1 MKKQFTFQLIALV
14 IILSCISAVGILKAA
29 ETSKPTPMLQIKA
42 DQVNAKVSPMFY
54 GLMTEEINYCYDGG
68 LYAELIRNRIFKET
82 PIRRGRRGGGEASP
96 EQRTDGLM
104 YWEVV
109 QTGGGAASMSQDKTQ
124 PMNDALTNSLKLEVT
139 SAGENQRA
147 GISNQGFWGIP
158 VRPNTEY
165 KARIHAKCGNGFTGP
180 LTLAIVSNDGKTI
193 YTQAKIPKIT
203 DSYQRYDA
211 TLKTGNVKATAEARF
226 QIWAGG
232 TGTIWFSLVSLFP
245 PTYKNTPNGNRPD
258 IMQLLADMKPSFL
271 RFPGGNYLEG
281 RTIATRFDWKKTIGD
296 ISQRPGHPCD
306 SWGYWSSDGM
316 GLLEFLRWCED
327 LNMEPVV
334 GIYAGYSLNREF
346 IEPGSALEPYV
357 QDALDE
363 IEYIAGD
370 TSTKWGAQRA
380 KDGHPEPFKLTYIE
394 IGNEENLGGNNRYNE
409 RFAQYYDA
417 IKAKY
422 PQLKIIA
429 ATSYPQAPRE
439 TPEGGNRGFR
449 GSRGLTSRTPDVYDD
464 HFYRNSIQMQ
474 TDTHHYNDFDRSGP
488 KVFVGEWATR
498 EGVPTPNMGAAL
510 SDAAWMTG
518 MERNSDI
525 VIMEAYAPLFVNVN
539 PGAMQWRTDLIGFDT
554 LTSYGSPA
562 YYAQKMFSL
571 NHGDTV
577 VAATIENVPSRQ
589 MERPR
594 RFGRRSATGG
604 EQQAPQMINVPS
616 LFCNVTRDSGSGT
629 IYVKVVNVV
638 GTAQPVHIQISGVS
652 TVEPNGEL
660 VEMKGK
666 STDDTNSITE
676 PTNIVPVTTKI
687 DGLSKDFTRTLP
699 PYSVSVLKLIGK

>member
-1 MKKQFTFQLIALV
+1 MKKQFTFQLIVLGIV
-14 IILSCISAVGILKAA
+14 LSCISASDILKAA
-29 ETSKPTPMLQIKA
+29 ETAKPTPMLQIKA
-42 DQVNAKVSPMFY
+42 DQVSAKVSPMFY
-54 GLMTEEINYCYDGG
+54 GLMTEEINFCYDGG

-82 PIRRGRRGGGEASP
+82 PIRRGRRGGEEETAP
-96 EQRTDGLM
+96 EQRSDGLM

-109 QTGGGAASMSQDKTQ
+109 QTGGGAASMSQDTTQ

-147 GISNQGFWGIP
+147 GISNEGFWGIP

-165 KARIHAKCGNGFTGP
+165 KARIHAKGGNGFTGP

-193 YTQAKIPKIT
+193 YAQAQIPNIT

-211 TLKTGNVKATAEARF
+211 TLTTGNVKATAEARF

-232 TGTIWFSLVSLFP
+232 TGTVWFSLVSLFP

-258 IMQLLADMKPSFL
+258 IMQWMADMKPAFL

-296 ISQRPGHPCD
+296 ISERPGHPCD

-327 LNMEPVV
+327 INMEPVV

-346 IEPGSALEPYV
+346 VEPGSALEPYV

-363 IEYIAGD
+363 IEYIIGD

-380 KDGHPEPFKLTYIE
+380 KDGHPEPFKLTYVE
-394 IGNEENLGGNNRYNE
+394 IGNEENLGGSNMYNE

-422 PQLKIIA
+422 PNIKIIA
-429 ATSYPQAPRE
+429 ATPVDRKLQ
-439 TPEGGNRGFR
+439 
-449 GSRGLTSRTPDVYDD
+449 SRTPDVYDD
-464 HFYRNSIQMQ
+464 HFYRNSVQMQ
-474 TDTHHYNDFDRSGP
+474 TDTNHYNDLDRDGP

-498 EGVPTPNMGAAL
+498 EGIPTPNMGAAL

-571 NHGDTV
+571 NHGNTV
-577 VAATIENVPSRQ
+577 VAATVENVPSRQ
-589 MERPR
+589 MEQPR
-594 RFGRRSATGG
+594 RFGRRGATEG
-604 EQQAPQMINVPS
+604 EQQAPQMIDVPS
-616 LFCNVTRDSGSGT
+616 LFCNVTRDSGSGA
-629 IYVKVVNVV
+629 IYVKVVNAV
-638 GTAQPVHIQISGVS
+638 GTPQPVRIQISGVS
-652 TVEPNGEL
+652 AVEPNGEV

-666 STDDTNSITE
+666 STEDTNSITE
-676 PTNIVPVTTKI
+676 PTSIVPVTMKI
-687 DGLSKDFTRTLP
+687 NGLSKDFTRTFP
-699 PYSVSVLKLIGK
+699 PYSISVLKLIGK